1 MGWPAAILILL
12 LVIVTESL
20 PLIFKTGD
28 QATWDYGF
36 LYVTLHFVIL
46 PVLCFLHVLWNTIGQ
61 IVLAQKRG
69 LRVSFSIISSAI
81 VSASYIVTIVVYP
94 YPFFA
99 TLSV

>member
-20 PLIFKTGD
+20 PYIFKTGD
-28 QATWDYGF
+28 QATWDNGF
-36 LYVTLHFVIL
+36 LYVTLHFVVL
-46 PVLCFLHVLWNTIGQ
+46 PVLCFLHFLWNTIGQ
-61 IVLAQKRG
+61 IVLAQKKG

-81 VSASYIVTIVVYP
+81 VSAPYIVTIIVYP